1 MSQTEANALLA
12 TLSRVGRPTIGDE
25 RNEVLR
31 KLLREIRA
39 QEFDDNLSATAR
51 AIGVEPGTL
60 SDFLNEKR
68 GAGTKIMDG
77 LSKHLRRGMDQI
89 LSTGGDLGALRGQS
103 SPASPSRQVTFGD
116 LPNWPGLLAA
126 AKSQRP
132 AHAAWVWE
140 QLAQARVWLDGSVT
154 PSLVADCS
162 DVVARHVAPP
172 APLS

>member
-1 MSQTEANALLA
+1 MSQTEANARPD
-12 TLSRVGRPTIGDE
+12 TLRRVGRPTIGDE

-31 KLLREIRA
+31 RLLREIRA

-77 LSKHLRRGMDQI
+77 LTKHLRRGMDQI
-89 LSTGGDLGALRGQS
+89 IAGGGDLGALRGQS
-103 SPASPSRQVTFGD
+103 SPTPLSRQVTFGD

-126 AKSQRP
+126 AKTQRP
-132 AHAAWVWE
+132 SHALWVWE
-140 QLAQARVWLDGSVT
+140 QLAQARVWLDGAVT